1 MKAKNCK
8 SFNEL
13 DIKLFNNNTPTSFS
27 EILLSKNRSFK
38 FELVLD
44 GQEASGQGIRGDDA
58 IWLPMGA
65 CGVKIFSENKS
76 YDNLDISLVNLNR
89 IKESNS
95 SIFPAIDW
103 VDEFN
108 YGGQRYVAV
117 KMENIRPKKKFK
129 VGTLSWQMPQEDK
142 EFAENML
149 EVELPYASFCIN
161 EFYDLLLKPEDEW
174 YKSINMISGVIV
186 DFHRFSFF
194 PDRYKFKS
202 NGKTKEELDKIYKK
216 MIDRYKTV
224 IDHNK
229 QPKWKGKIYQ
239 GFEFD
244 NGYDMIGYSSDNK
257 TYDSYKKLPFIPY
270 GKVKGKKVLDIGSNQ
285 GFFSFQAA
293 IHGALSVTGV
303 ELQREDVQAANDIKE
318 ILQFDNVKFVN
329 GDAVKYIMETEE
341 KYGLVMANSV
351 LHQIYRNLEGVGP
364 LLDKISS
371 MTEYFAFETPVRHPT
386 TTIGLLQIYEKLSK
400 HFKIVRLLYFYDAY
414 SSGYRANFVCY
425 S

>member
-117 KMENIRPKKKFK
+117 KMENIRPKKS
-129 VGTLSWQMPQEDK
+129 L
-142 EFAENML
+142 
-149 EVELPYASFCIN
+149 
-161 EFYDLLLKPEDEW
+161 
-174 YKSINMISGVIV
+174 
-186 DFHRFSFF
+186 R
-194 PDRYKFKS
+194 
-202 NGKTKEELDKIYKK
+202 
-216 MIDRYKTV
+216 
-224 IDHNK
+224 
-229 QPKWKGKIYQ
+229 
-239 GFEFD
+239 
-244 NGYDMIGYSSDNK
+244 
-257 TYDSYKKLPFIPY
+257 
-270 GKVKGKKVLDIGSNQ
+270 
-285 GFFSFQAA
+285 
-293 IHGALSVTGV
+293 
-303 ELQREDVQAANDIKE
+303 
-318 ILQFDNVKFVN
+318 
-329 GDAVKYIMETEE
+329 
-341 KYGLVMANSV
+341 
-351 LHQIYRNLEGVGP
+351 
-364 LLDKISS
+364 
-371 MTEYFAFETPVRHPT
+371 
-386 TTIGLLQIYEKLSK
+386 
-400 HFKIVRLLYFYDAY
+400 
-414 SSGYRANFVCY
+414 
-425 S
+425 